1 MDEKSNRYLEAA
13 RWLIEAEPNKWYK
26 LTLEQEAILKE
37 MMLFDPDMPELTFRK
52 GEVKITWWKDGKPM
66 L

>member
-13 RWLIEAEPNKWYK
+13 KWLIEAEPNKWYK

-37 MMLFDPDMPELTFRK
+37 MMLFDPDMPELTFK
-52 GEVKITWWKDGKPM
+52 AGEVKITRWEKNRPV
-66 L
+66 